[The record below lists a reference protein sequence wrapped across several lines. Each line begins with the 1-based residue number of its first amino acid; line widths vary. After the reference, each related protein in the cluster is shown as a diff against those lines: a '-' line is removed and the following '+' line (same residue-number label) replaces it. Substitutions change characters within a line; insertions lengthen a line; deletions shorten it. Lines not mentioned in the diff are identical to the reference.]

1 MKCEKKKCTAIVL
14 AAGSGKRMGT
24 ATPKQF
30 LELEGRPLVY
40 YALACFQESPL
51 MDEIL
56 LVTSPDAITYCREE
70 IVEKYQLT
78 KVSQVLA
85 GGKERYDSVYQGLRA
100 CQETCQGTDYVFIHD
115 GARPFITGELLA
127 RGYET
132 VRKYGTAIAGMPSKD
147 TIKLVDSNGR
157 VEETPSRDRVWLVQT
172 PQIFAYDV
180 IRAAYDRLQ
189 TSCKEGITDDAMVVE
204 RLSQA
209 EVHMFPGDYRNIKI
223 TTPEDLEIAKVFLK

>member
-24 ATPKQF
+24 AIPKQF
-30 LELEGRPLVY
+30 LELEGKPLVY
-40 YALACFQESPL
+40 YALACFQKSPL

-56 LVTSPDAITYCREE
+56 LVTSPDAISYCREE

-85 GGKERYDSVYQGLRA
+85 GGKERYDSVYQGLKA
-100 CQETCQGTDYVFIHD
+100 CQGTDYVFIHD
-115 GARPFITGELLA
+115 GARPFLTEKLLA

-132 VRKYGTAIAGMPSKD
+132 VRTYGTAIAGMPSKD

-172 PQIFAYDV
+172 PQIFAYDA
-180 IRAAYDRLQ
+180 IRTAYDRLQ
-189 TSCKEGITDDAMVVE
+189 TSCKEGITDDAMVME
-204 RLSQA
+204 GLSQA